1 MASKGNPAKR
11 RRRPEM
17 DDYFP
22 GAPVPSQ
29 STETPQVI
37 QRHITYE
44 TTEHG
49 ISASRSY
56 VKVPDFAARPP
67 IAVTEPI
74 TWNTS
79 DIPVDNDD
87 NSFSFEWMEPGVPF
101 FSPQVYSLDIQD
113 NPLRLWEAQIDTY
126 LHELLRLEGPA
137 DAPLC
142 CAKCLDAQSLPV
154 DPQQLYQCTDCST
167 GLLYCRDCM
176 VRDHSVQPFHR
187 VHEWNGFFFTKT
199 CLKDLGLRLQLGH
212 PVGQRCPNPATA
224 ADDNF
229 VVLHTNGLHR
239 VGINFCDCER
249 PMPRHIQLLRARL
262 FPATTIY
269 PKTAATFTLL
279 EHFQLLSFMSKVS
292 AFEFYQTLVRHTDNT
307 GTVTIPDRYAA
318 FLRMVREWRH
328 LKLLKRAGRGNDPAG
343 VKGTQEGECAVLCPA
358 CPHPGINLPSGWEDA
373 PAHQSWLYSLFIGI
387 DANFRLKRLNVSSN
401 THDPGLNHGYAYFV
415 EDTKFKA
422 YLEEY
427 GPRVPDDISTCSNH
441 DAIKSA
447 SIRGG
452 KGVDASGAGKAECAR
467 HDMKRPVSV
476 GDLQK
481 GERYVNMDYF
491 FLSSLSQNTPK
502 RVVVS
507 YDIACQWAR
516 NLATRCHFYPP
527 NPFQDQCLYLVPKFH
542 LPAHQPP
549 CHINFSFNFTPHVG
563 RTDGEAPERGWAA
576 INAVANSTKEM
587 GPGSRR
593 DTLDDHFGDYNW
605 RKVITLA
612 SSLLRKLKEARSER
626 SEHVAAFVHF
636 DAALPEEDTVEW
648 TRLVQLWESDGNNA
662 NPFAAKVQKITENAV
677 RLELASEEEA
687 SLREDLTSAIHDDVS
702 PSRLIAQG
710 LELEDH
716 QRLLR
721 RDMKSLGPHATSLQR
736 SKIIE
741 RGNRLWRKIEAWT
754 SIQQLY
760 MPGAA
765 VLRSRE
771 EKQGGDEQISA
782 TNINLFLPSKI
793 VTSAP
798 CDSEFLTY
806 EWRLRYAQA
815 HASLHDIRRAI
826 LLRTQMYKT
835 KDQIVRGQ
843 RMLTRSLALIATV
856 QSRITAGAEKYREVR
871 GALVT
876 LAAKLF
882 KTGWEHDLQVLTD
895 DDLRGLMSAE
905 GERSEGRHTLS
916 WIWKVGTPAMEGE
929 GKQEALRIEWCK
941 SRARAH
947 RWQEECLLL
956 EEEMRRVILFFAHQE
971 ARWNHRAA
979 ESTLG
984 IDSRTTSGMRAY
996 ALRQAALRRRMIA
1009 ACEEAWKGISTE
1021 APSGV
1026 DDYRVEC
1033 H

>member
-1 MASKGNPAKR
+1 MANKR
-11 RRRPEM
+11 RRPRLDI
-17 DDYFP
+17 DDNIPTAP
-22 GAPVPSQ
+22 GHATQAPQLVQRHISYETTQHGRTSSRTYVNVQGIAPAPVPSAK
-29 STETPQVI
+29 PM
-37 QRHITYE
+37 
-44 TTEHG
+44 
-49 ISASRSY
+49 
-56 VKVPDFAARPP
+56 
-67 IAVTEPI
+67 
-74 TWNTS
+74 TWNA
-79 DIPVDNDD
+79 PELPDD
-87 NSFSFEWMEPGVPF
+87 AQFSFEWMDPSFEHDSVQAPIEPV
-101 FSPQVYSLDIQD
+101 VRRRTLAMD
-113 NPLRLWEAQIDTY
+113 NPLQLWEQQIDVY

-137 DAPLC
+137 DAPLH
-142 CAKCLDAQSLPV
+142 CAKCFNPELPPV
-154 DPQQLYQCTDCST
+154 ADIQDHA
-167 GLLYCRDCM
+167 
-176 VRDHSVQPFHR
+176 VRPFHH
-187 VHEWNGFFFTKT
+187 VQQWNGTFFAKT

-212 PVGQRCPNPATA
+212 PAGEACINPATA
-224 ADDNF
+224 ANDDF
-229 VVLHTNGLHR
+229 VVLHVNGLHQI
-239 VGINFCDCER
+239 GIDFCNCFR
-249 PMPRHIQLLRARL
+249 PMERHIQLLRARL

-269 PKTAATFTLL
+269 PKTAATFQVLG
-279 EHFQLLSFMSKVS
+279 HFQLLSFMSKVS

-307 GTVTIPDRYAA
+307 GTTTIPDRYSA

-328 LKLLKRAGRGNDPAG
+328 LKLLKRSGRGNDPQG
-343 VKGTQEGECAVLCPA
+343 VKATREGECAVLCPA
-358 CPHPGINLPSGWEDA
+358 CPQPGINLPPGWEGA

-387 DANFRLKRLNVSSN
+387 DANFRLKRLNVSSYA
-401 THDPGLNHGYAYFV
+401 HDPGLNHGYAYFV

-427 GPRVPDDISTCSNH
+427 GPRVPDDVSTCSNH

-491 FLSSLSQNTPK
+491 FLSSLSQNTPN

-516 NLATRCHFYPP
+516 NLAARCAFYPP
-527 NPFQDQCLYLVPKFH
+527 NPFQDQCLYLIPKFH
-542 LPAHQPP
+542 LPGHQPP
-549 CHINFSFNFTPHVG
+549 CHINFSLNFTPHVG

-612 SSLLRKLKEARSER
+612 SSLLRKLKEAISER
-626 SEHVAAFVHF
+626 AEHVSAFTHF
-636 DAALPEEDTVEW
+636 DAALPENDTTEW
-648 TRLVQLWESDGNNA
+648 TRLVQLWESDGNNP

-687 SLREDLTSAIHDDVS
+687 SLREDLTSMIHDDVS

-716 QRLLR
+716 QRILLR
-721 RDMKSLGPHATSLQR
+721 DTKSLGQHATSLQR

-741 RGNRLWRKIEAWT
+741 RSNRLWRKIEAWT

-760 MPGAA
+760 MPVAA
-765 VLRSRE
+765 VLRARE
-771 EKQGGDEQISA
+771 EREGGDERVSA
-782 TNINLFLPSKI
+782 SNINLFLPSKI
-793 VTSAP
+793 IPSGAP
-798 CDSEFLTY
+798 CGTEFLTY

-815 HASLHDIRRAI
+815 HSSLHDIRRAI
-826 LLRTQMYKT
+826 ILRTQMYKT

-843 RMLTRSLALIATV
+843 RMLTRSLALIAKV
-856 QSRITAGAEKYREVR
+856 QSRIIVGAEKYREVR
-871 GALVT
+871 KALVA
-876 LAAKLF
+876 LASKLL
-882 KTGWEHDLQVLTD
+882 KTGWESELQVLTD
-895 DDLRGLMSAE
+895 EDLRGLTSAE
-905 GERSEGRHTLS
+905 TDRSEGRHTLS
-916 WIWKVGTPAMEGE
+916 WIWQVGSPAMEGE

-941 SRARAH
+941 TRARAH

-956 EEEMRRVILFFAHQE
+956 EEEMRRVIAFFTYQE
-971 ARWNHRAA
+971 AQWNQRAV
-979 ESTLG
+979 ESTAVVDPQTACG
-984 IDSRTTSGMRAY
+984 IHAY
-996 ALRQAALRRRMIA
+996 AFRQAAMRRLLIT
-1009 ACEEAWKGISTE
+1009 ACQKAWEGIGLELCTGIG
-1021 APSGV
+1021 APNG
-1026 DDYRVEC
+1026 DKYRIEC